1 MFLLALPLAT
11 KITIATIIAVTI
23 FGSGLYLG
31 NKIGVSSCQQAVI
44 DSQVHTI
51 AAIKEQVVIS
61 DQVTTE
67 YVNTVAKIQTKSREV
82 LTNAKIPTTSLSGDF
97 RLFHDAAADPF
108 SQATR
113 TADAASVEAQ
123 DLADTISANYSSC
136 NQNSATLEALQDWVR
151 KQALVE

>member
-1 MFLLALPLAT
+1 MFLMALPLAT

-31 NKIGVSSCQQAVI
+31 NRIGVSSCQQAVI

-82 LTNAKIPTTSLSGDF
+82 LTNAKIPTASLSGDF

-108 SQATR
+108 SQATG
-113 TADAASVEAQ
+113 TADAVSVETF
-123 DLADTISANYSSC
+123 ADTLSANYSSC

>member
-67 YVNTVAKIQTKSREV
+67 YVKTVAKIQTKSREV

-108 SQATR
+108 SKATG
-113 TADAASVEAQ
+113 TADAVSVET
-123 DLADTISANYSSC
+123 LADTISANYSSC

>member
-1 MFLLALPLAT
+1 MFLMALPLAT
-11 KITIATIIAVTI
+11 KITLATIVAVTI

-31 NKIGVSSCQQAVI
+31 NRIGVSSCQQAVI

-51 AAIKEQVVIS
+51 TAIKEQVIIS

-67 YVNTVAKIQTKSREV
+67 YVKTVAKIQTKSREV
-82 LTNAKIPTTSLSGDF
+82 LTNAKITPTSLPSNF

-108 SQATR
+108 SQATG
-113 TADAASVEAQ
+113 TADAAPVETQA
-123 DLADTISANYSSC
+123 LADTISTNYSSC

>member
-1 MFLLALPLAT
+1 MFLMALPLAT

-31 NKIGVSSCQQAVI
+31 NRIGVSSCQQAVI

-82 LTNAKIPTTSLSGDF
+82 LTNAKIPTASLSGDF

-108 SQATR
+108 SKATG
-113 TADAASVEAQ
+113 TADAVSVET
-123 DLADTISANYSSC
+123 LANTISANYSSC

>member
-1 MFLLALPLAT
+1 MFLMALPLAT

-31 NKIGVSSCQQAVI
+31 NRIGVSSCQQAVI

-67 YVNTVAKIQTKSREV
+67 YVKTVAKIQTKSREV
-82 LTNAKIPTTSLSGDF
+82 LTNAKIPTASLSGDF

-108 SQATR
+108 SKATG
-113 TADAASVEAQ
+113 TADAVSVET
-123 DLADTISANYSSC
+123 LADTLSANYSSC

>member
-82 LTNAKIPTTSLSGDF
+82 LTNAKIPTASLSGDF

-108 SQATR
+108 SKATG
-113 TADAASVEAQ
+113 TADAVSVET
-123 DLADTISANYSSC
+123 LADTLSANYSSC

>member
-31 NKIGVSSCQQAVI
+31 NRIGVSSCQQAVI

-67 YVNTVAKIQTKSREV
+67 YVKKVAKIQTKSREV
-82 LTNAKIPTTSLSGDF
+82 LTNAKIPTASLSGDF

-108 SQATR
+108 SKATG
-113 TADAASVEAQ
+113 TADAVSVET
-123 DLADTISANYSSC
+123 LADTISANYSSC

>member
-1 MFLLALPLAT
+1 MFLMALPLAT

-31 NKIGVSSCQQAVI
+31 NKIGVSLCQQAVI

-67 YVNTVAKIQTKSREV
+67 YVKTVAKIQTKSREV

-108 SQATR
+108 SKATG
-113 TADAASVEAQ
+113 TADAVSVET
-123 DLADTISANYSSC
+123 LADTISANYSSC

>member
-1 MFLLALPLAT
+1 MALPLAT
-11 KITIATIIAVTI
+11 KITIATIISVTI

-44 DSQVHTI
+44 DSQAHTI

-67 YVNTVAKIQTKSREV
+67 YVKTVAKIQTKSREV

-108 SQATR
+108 SKATG
-113 TADAASVEAQ
+113 TADAVSVET
-123 DLADTISANYSSC
+123 LADTLSANYSSC

>member
-11 KITIATIIAVTI
+11 KITIATIVAVTI

-108 SQATR
+108 SKATG
-113 TADAASVEAQ
+113 TADAVSVET
-123 DLADTISANYSSC
+123 LADTISANYSSC

>member
-1 MFLLALPLAT
+1 MFLMALPLAT

-31 NKIGVSSCQQAVI
+31 NRIGVSSCQQAVI

-51 AAIKEQVVIS
+51 AAIKEQVIIS

-67 YVNTVAKIQTKSREV
+67 YVKTVAKIQTKSREV
-82 LTNAKIPTTSLSGDF
+82 LTNAKIPTASLSGDF

-108 SQATR
+108 SKATG
-113 TADAASVEAQ
+113 TADAVSVET
-123 DLADTISANYSSC
+123 LADTISANYSSC

>member
-31 NKIGVSSCQQAVI
+31 NRIGVSSCQQAVI

-108 SQATR
+108 SKATG
-113 TADAASVEAQ
+113 TADAVSVET
-123 DLADTISANYSSC
+123 LADTISANYSSC

>member
-31 NKIGVSSCQQAVI
+31 NRIGVSSCQQALI
-44 DSQVHTI
+44 DSQVRTI

-108 SQATR
+108 SKATG
-113 TADAASVEAQ
+113 TADAVSVETF
-123 DLADTISANYSSC
+123 ADTLSANYSSC

>member
-1 MFLLALPLAT
+1 
-11 KITIATIIAVTI
+11 
-23 FGSGLYLG
+23 LG

-108 SQATR
+108 SKATG
-113 TADAASVEAQ
+113 TADAVSVET
-123 DLADTISANYSSC
+123 LADTISANYSSC

>member
-31 NKIGVSSCQQAVI
+31 NRIGVSSCQQAVI

-108 SQATR
+108 SKATG
-113 TADAASVEAQ
+113 TADAVSVET
-123 DLADTISANYSSC
+123 LADTLSANYSSC

>member
-1 MFLLALPLAT
+1 MFLMALPLAT

-31 NKIGVSSCQQAVI
+31 NRIGVSSCQQAVI

-51 AAIKEQVVIS
+51 AAIKGQVVIS

-67 YVNTVAKIQTKSREV
+67 YVKTVAKIQTKSREV

-108 SQATR
+108 SKATG
-113 TADAASVEAQ
+113 TADAVPVET
-123 DLADTISANYSSC
+123 LADTLSANYSSC

>member
-31 NKIGVSSCQQAVI
+31 NRIGVSSCQQAVI

-67 YVNTVAKIQTKSREV
+67 YVKTVAKIQTKSREV

-108 SQATR
+108 SKATG
-113 TADAASVEAQ
+113 TADAVSVET
-123 DLADTISANYSSC
+123 LADTISANYSSC

>member
-1 MFLLALPLAT
+1 MFLMALPLAT

-31 NKIGVSSCQQAVI
+31 NRIGVSSCQQALI
-44 DSQVHTI
+44 DSQVRTI

-108 SQATR
+108 SKATG
-113 TADAASVEAQ
+113 TADAVSVET
-123 DLADTISANYSSC
+123 LADTISANYSSC

>member
-31 NKIGVSSCQQAVI
+31 NKIGASSCQQAVI
-44 DSQVHTI
+44 DSQAHTI

-67 YVNTVAKIQTKSREV
+67 YVKTVAKIQTKSREV

-108 SQATR
+108 SKATG
-113 TADAASVEAQ
+113 TADAVSVET
-123 DLADTISANYSSC
+123 LADTISANYSSC

>member
-31 NKIGVSSCQQAVI
+31 NRIGVSSCQQALI
-44 DSQVHTI
+44 DSQVRTI

-108 SQATR
+108 SKATG
-113 TADAASVEAQ
+113 TADAVSVET
-123 DLADTISANYSSC
+123 LADTISANYSSC

>member
-1 MFLLALPLAT
+1 MALPLAT

-67 YVNTVAKIQTKSREV
+67 YVKTVAKIQTKSREV

-108 SQATR
+108 SKATG
-113 TADAASVEAQ
+113 TADAVSVET
-123 DLADTISANYSSC
+123 LADTISANYSSC

>member
-1 MFLLALPLAT
+1 MFLMALPLAT

-108 SQATR
+108 SKATG
-113 TADAASVEAQ
+113 TADAVSVET
-123 DLADTISANYSSC
+123 LADTLSANYSSC

>member
-108 SQATR
+108 SQATG
-113 TADAASVEAQ
+113 TADAVSVET
-123 DLADTISANYSSC
+123 LADTISANYSSC

>member
-108 SQATR
+108 SKATG
-113 TADAASVEAQ
+113 TADAVSVET
-123 DLADTISANYSSC
+123 LADTLSANYSSC

>member
-23 FGSGLYLG
+23 FGGGLYLG
-31 NKIGVSSCQQAVI
+31 NRIGVSSCQQAVI

-108 SQATR
+108 SKATG
-113 TADAASVEAQ
+113 TADAVSVET
-123 DLADTISANYSSC
+123 LADTISANYSSC

>member
-108 SQATR
+108 SKATG
-113 TADAASVEAQ
+113 TAGSIE
-123 DLADTISANYSSC
+123 
-136 NQNSATLEALQDWVR
+136 
-151 KQALVE
+151 

>member
-1 MFLLALPLAT
+1 MFLMALPLAT
-11 KITIATIIAVTI
+11 KITIATIVAVTI

-31 NKIGVSSCQQAVI
+31 NRIGVSSCQQAVI
-44 DSQVHTI
+44 DSQVRTI

-67 YVNTVAKIQTKSREV
+67 YVNTVAKIQAKSREV

-108 SQATR
+108 SKATG
-113 TADAASVEAQ
+113 TADAVSVET
-123 DLADTISANYSSC
+123 LADTLSANYSSC

>member
-31 NKIGVSSCQQAVI
+31 NRIGVSSCQQAVI

-82 LTNAKIPTTSLSGDF
+82 LTNAKIPTASLSGDF

-108 SQATR
+108 SKATG
-113 TADAASVEAQ
+113 TADAVSVET
-123 DLADTISANYSSC
+123 LADTISANYSSC

>member
-1 MFLLALPLAT
+1 MFLMALPLAT

-31 NKIGVSSCQQAVI
+31 NRIGVSSCQQAVI

-67 YVNTVAKIQTKSREV
+67 YVKTVAKIQTKSREV
-82 LTNAKIPTTSLSGDF
+82 LTNAKIPTASLSGDF
-97 RLFHDAAADPF
+97 RLFHDAAANPF
-108 SQATR
+108 SQATG
-113 TADAASVEAQ
+113 TADAVPVET
-123 DLADTISANYSSC
+123 LADTLSANYSSC

>member
-31 NKIGVSSCQQAVI
+31 NRIGVSSCQQAVI

-82 LTNAKIPTTSLSGDF
+82 LTNAKIPTASLSGDF

-108 SQATR
+108 SKATG
-113 TADAASVEAQ
+113 TADAVSVET
-123 DLADTISANYSSC
+123 LADTLSANYSSC

>member
-67 YVNTVAKIQTKSREV
+67 YVKTVAKIQTKSREV

-108 SQATR
+108 SKATG
-113 TADAASVEAQ
+113 TADAVSVET
-123 DLADTISANYSSC
+123 LADTLSANYSSC

>member
-1 MFLLALPLAT
+1 MFLMALPLAT

-31 NKIGVSSCQQAVI
+31 NRIGVSSCQQAVI

-67 YVNTVAKIQTKSREV
+67 YVKKVAKIQTKSREV
-82 LTNAKIPTTSLSGDF
+82 LTNAKIPTASLSGDF

-108 SQATR
+108 SKATG
-113 TADAASVEAQ
+113 TADAVSVET
-123 DLADTISANYSSC
+123 LADTISANYSSC

>member
-1 MFLLALPLAT
+1 
-11 KITIATIIAVTI
+11 
-23 FGSGLYLG
+23 LG
-31 NKIGVSSCQQAVI
+31 NRIGVSSCQQAVI

-108 SQATR
+108 SKATG
-113 TADAASVEAQ
+113 TADAVSVET
-123 DLADTISANYSSC
+123 LADTLSANYSSC

>member
-1 MFLLALPLAT
+1 MALPLAT

-31 NKIGVSSCQQAVI
+31 NRIGVSSCQQAVI

-67 YVNTVAKIQTKSREV
+67 YVKTVAKIQTKSREV
-82 LTNAKIPTTSLSGDF
+82 LTNAKIPTASLSGDF

-108 SQATR
+108 SKATG
-113 TADAASVEAQ
+113 TADAVTVET
-123 DLADTISANYSSC
+123 LADTISANYSSC

>member
-1 MFLLALPLAT
+1 MFLMALPLAT

-31 NKIGVSSCQQAVI
+31 NRIGVSSCQQAVI

-67 YVNTVAKIQTKSREV
+67 YVKTVAKIQTKSREV
-82 LTNAKIPTTSLSGDF
+82 LTNAKIPTASLSGDF

-108 SQATR
+108 SKATG
-113 TADAASVEAQ
+113 TADAVSVET
-123 DLADTISANYSSC
+123 LANTISANYSSC

>member
-1 MFLLALPLAT
+1 MFLMALPLAT

-23 FGSGLYLG
+23 FGSGLYFG
-31 NKIGVSSCQQAVI
+31 NRIGVSSCQQAVI

-82 LTNAKIPTTSLSGDF
+82 LTNAKIPTASLSGDF
-97 RLFHDAAADPF
+97 RLFHDSAADPF
-108 SQATR
+108 SKATG
-113 TADAASVEAQ
+113 TADAVSVET
-123 DLADTISANYSSC
+123 LADTLSANYSSC

>member
-67 YVNTVAKIQTKSREV
+67 YVKTVAKIQTKSREV
-82 LTNAKIPTTSLSGDF
+82 LTNAKIPTASLSGDF

-108 SQATR
+108 SKATG
-113 TADAASVEAQ
+113 TADAVSVET
-123 DLADTISANYSSC
+123 LADTLSANYSSC

>member
-51 AAIKEQVVIS
+51 AAIKGQVVIS

-67 YVNTVAKIQTKSREV
+67 YVKTVAKIQTKSREV
-82 LTNAKIPTTSLSGDF
+82 LTNAKIPTASLSGDF

-108 SQATR
+108 SKATG
-113 TADAASVEAQ
+113 TADAVSVET
-123 DLADTISANYSSC
+123 LADTISANYSSC

>member
-1 MFLLALPLAT
+1 MFLMALPLAT

-31 NKIGVSSCQQAVI
+31 NRIGVSSCQQAVI

-108 SQATR
+108 SKATG
-113 TADAASVEAQ
+113 TADAVSVET
-123 DLADTISANYSSC
+123 LADTISANYSSC

>member
-11 KITIATIIAVTI
+11 KITIATLIAVTI

-31 NKIGVSSCQQAVI
+31 NRIGVSSCQQAVI

-67 YVNTVAKIQTKSREV
+67 YVKTVAKIQTKSREV

-108 SQATR
+108 SKATG
-113 TADAASVEAQ
+113 TADAVSVET
-123 DLADTISANYSSC
+123 LADTISANYSSC